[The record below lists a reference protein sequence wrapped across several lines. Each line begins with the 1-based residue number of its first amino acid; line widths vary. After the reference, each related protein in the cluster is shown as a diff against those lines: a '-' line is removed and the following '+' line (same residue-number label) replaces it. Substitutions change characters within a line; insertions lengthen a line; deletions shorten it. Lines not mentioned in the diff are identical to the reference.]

1 MLDLYVNIK
10 KERNKK
16 GWTQTDLAK
25 KMGYSDKSMIAKIE
39 KGSVDLP
46 HSKIVDFAKVFN
58 VKPTYLMGWEDSD
71 TSLPSD
77 TIPILGVVTAGL
89 PIFADENIIGYT
101 KNDINEDCFGLRIQG
116 DSMIPDIHDG
126 DIVIV
131 RQQPDAENGEVVV
144 AMVNSDDA
152 VCKRLMKYSWG
163 LQLMSDNPAYE
174 PLVFSA
180 EEVEDKP
187 VRILGKVVELRR
199 KY

>member
-1 MLDLYVNIK
+1 MVWNERIKELRKKHGLTLVEVANKIKVSEATAQRYESKNGIKNIPYDAIV
-10 KERNKK
+10 
-16 GWTQTDLAK
+16 DLASLY
-25 KMGYSDKSMIAKIE
+25 GVTPQYI
-39 KGSVDLP
+39 
-46 HSKIVDFAKVFN
+46 
-58 VKPTYLMGWEDSD
+58 MGWEDSD

-77 TIPILGVVTAGL
+77 TIPILGVVTAGR

-101 KNDINEDCFGLRIQG
+101 KNDISEDCFGLRIQG